1 MPTLEQHK
9 QAYARAM
16 AAGDTLA
23 AYKIKNII
31 EDEQEAKT
39 KAAQQSVQGLD
50 TDITPQPESTLME
63 RVGEVVQRR
72 GAGIGETLSR
82 PLDLGLPQE
91 GALGVG
97 EKLVRTLGDV
107 AGGVGEIAGDAIMTG
122 ISYLTP
128 DLAKEAVDDAFNYV
142 SQTEAGKEG
151 LRLATLSADKYK
163 GWADANPDDAKLLE
177 SYFNIG
183 AFLTPATKIKAPVLD
198 VAETLEDTGG
208 NLVKSGRSKIRGEER
223 DIITAM
229 LEPDAKHLTGEDFEV
244 SEITQ
249 EITYNPQ
256 SPYTQETIDI
266 VTDSGIVKPKKTYTY
281 NSKKLGEAAKRE
293 RNILEARLARED
305 VILNKANVLR
315 EIETKAQQFLD
326 EAQRTIGDET
336 KLKQVNSIFGEAVRQ
351 VQNSDGSLLGLLEA
365 RRGVDKF
372 TRSYDGK
379 VDFTTQN
386 SLATA
391 SRSVR
396 NAMNEILER
405 EAKNTEVARS
415 LRKQA
420 AFLDAAKILNKKI
433 SKDGRT
439 VFARL
444 AKVAGNY
451 MPRTPLAQA
460 ATASAAAGLATQ
472 YWPLMTLGA
481 VTGLVYG
488 GGKAAL
494 SGEARELLGKIIADT
509 GTAIKKAEKMG
520 HLDAVE
526 QMKADRLVLVSL
538 LNESPT
544 EEPED

>member
-1 MPTLEQHK
+1 M
-9 QAYARAM
+9 
-16 AAGDTLA
+16 
-23 AYKIKNII
+23 
-31 EDEQEAKT
+31 
-39 KAAQQSVQGLD
+39 
-50 TDITPQPESTLME
+50 
-63 RVGEVVQRR
+63 
-72 GAGIGETLSR
+72 
-82 PLDLGLPQE
+82 PQE
-91 GALGVG
+91 GALGAG

-229 LEPDAKHLTGEDFEV
+229 LEPDAKHLTGEDFDV

-249 EITYNPQ
+249 KITYNPQ

-293 RNILEARLARED
+293 RNILEARLAKED

-315 EIETKAQQFLD
+315 EVETKAQQFLD

-351 VQNSDGSLLGLLEA
+351 IQNSDGSLLGLLEA

-379 VDFTTQN
+379 VDYTTQN

-391 SRSVR
+391 SRAVR

-405 EAKNTEVARS
+405 ESKNTEVARS

-420 AFLDAAKILNKKI
+420 AFLDAAKILN
-433 SKDGRT
+433 
-439 VFARL
+439 
-444 AKVAGNY
+444 
-451 MPRTPLAQA
+451 
-460 ATASAAAGLATQ
+460 
-472 YWPLMTLGA
+472 
-481 VTGLVYG
+481 
-488 GGKAAL
+488 
-494 SGEARELLGKIIADT
+494 
-509 GTAIKKAEKMG
+509 
-520 HLDAVE
+520 
-526 QMKADRLVLVSL
+526 
-538 LNESPT
+538 
-544 EEPED
+544 

>member
-1 MPTLEQHK
+1 
-9 QAYARAM
+9 M

-520 HLDAVE
+520 HLDVVE

>member
-1 MPTLEQHK
+1 MSYTQAQLEQGIK
-9 QAYARAM
+9 NAI
-16 AAGDTLA
+16 AAGDNQSANEIASLLDAQFPDRQPLA
-23 AYKIKNII
+23 P
-31 EDEQEAKT
+31 
-39 KAAQQSVQGLD
+39 V
-50 TDITPQPESTLME
+50 TDITPRPESSLLE
-63 RVGEVVQRR
+63 RSGEVIQRR
-72 GAGIGETLSR
+72 GTSIGETLSR
-82 PLDLGLPQE
+82 PLDLGLHQE

-97 EKLVRTLGDV
+97 EKLVRTLGDL

-177 SYFNIG
+177 SYYNIG

-229 LEPDAKHLTGEDFEV
+229 LEPDAKHLTGEDFDV

-249 EITYNPQ
+249 KITYNPQ

-351 VQNSDGSLLGLLEA
+351 IQNSDGSLLGLLEA

-391 SRSVR
+391 SRAVR

-405 EAKNTEVARS
+405 ESKNTEVAS
-415 LRKQA
+415 
-420 AFLDAAKILNKKI
+420 
-433 SKDGRT
+433 S
-439 VFARL
+439 
-444 AKVAGNY
+444 
-451 MPRTPLAQA
+451 
-460 ATASAAAGLATQ
+460 
-472 YWPLMTLGA
+472 
-481 VTGLVYG
+481 
-488 GGKAAL
+488 
-494 SGEARELLGKIIADT
+494 
-509 GTAIKKAEKMG
+509 
-520 HLDAVE
+520 
-526 QMKADRLVLVSL
+526 
-538 LNESPT
+538 
-544 EEPED
+544 

>member
-50 TDITPQPESTLME
+50 TDTTPQPESTLME

-97 EKLVRTLGDV
+97 EKLVRTIGDV

-208 NLVKSGRSKIRGEER
+208 NLVKSGRSKIKGEER

-229 LEPDAKHLTGEDFEV
+229 LEPDAKHLTGEDFDV

-293 RNILEARLARED
+293 RNILEARLSRED

-351 VQNSDGSLLGLLEA
+351 IQSSDGSLLGLLEA

-379 VDFTTQN
+379 VDYTTQN

-396 NAMNEILER
+396 NAMNEIIER
-405 EAKNTEVARS
+405 ESKNTEVARS

-439 VFARL
+439 VLARL

-494 SGEARELLGKIIADT
+494 SGEARELLGKIIAGT